1 MDNRPRPARAS
12 QVRPGRVN
20 LKLYLGYVDA
30 AAAREMCAHYYG
42 GAETVGAAEDAEDVA
57 SFITLLAENG
67 RRFAPANLE
76 HLCATHDSVAALAA
90 GLGSMLARVRAD
102 AADKAVADA
111 AAAAVAAEV
120 ACLVDELVE
129 SAAAKAAD
137 NARGQ
142 AEVARAAGVAVE
154 VAAAAEPKPLLAPA
168 PPERTSSEA
177 TAYCPD

>member
-67 RRFAPANLE
+67 RRFAPA
-76 HLCATHDSVAALAA
+76 VAPSWST
-90 GLGSMLARVRAD
+90 GDTVV
-102 AADKAVADA
+102 AVAGAEDATLSRPSCA
-111 AAAAVAAEV
+111 AAAAMRASVLARTAA
-120 ACLVDELVE
+120 
-129 SAAAKAAD
+129 S
-137 NARGQ
+137 R
-142 AEVARAAGVAVE
+142 
-154 VAAAAEPKPLLAPA
+154 
-168 PPERTSSEA
+168 
-177 TAYCPD
+177 